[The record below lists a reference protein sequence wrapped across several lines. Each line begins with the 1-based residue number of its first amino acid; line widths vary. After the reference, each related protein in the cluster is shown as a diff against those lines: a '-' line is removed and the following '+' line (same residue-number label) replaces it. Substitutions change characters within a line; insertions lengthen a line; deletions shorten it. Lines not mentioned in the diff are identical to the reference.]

1 MDGCYRVLTQN
12 SGVAS
17 SRLKHWYGVHN
28 QRSIHRWPT
37 EQMRQGS
44 GESVRESLGH
54 FSSNSGAGKH
64 LVRGCFPGNVW
75 AYSVVVAF
83 SDILIFERPNCQ
95 LVGTWLRRDDPFGIP
110 LAFRW
115 AEWIYLPKIVGKL

>member
-1 MDGCYRVLTQN
+1 MDGCYRALIQS

-17 SRLKHWYGVHN
+17 SSFKDWYGVRN

-37 EQMRQGS
+37 EQMRQERASGS
-44 GESVRESLGH
+44 RRATFHLIGV
-54 FSSNSGAGKH
+54 GKH
-64 LVRGCFPGNVW
+64 QVRGCFPGNVW
-75 AYSVVVAF
+75 AYSFVVAF

-95 LVGTWLRRDDPFGIP
+95 LVGTWLRRDDPFGVP

-115 AEWIYLPKIVGKL
+115 AEWIYLPEIVGKL